1 MASSL
6 KLLICISMVTLLIVK
21 TEAVVDLDSS
31 NFDLVALDTTKDVLV
46 EFYAPWCGQCKN
58 LAPTYERVGNAFKN
72 EPNCIV
78 ARVDADKERVLGEK
92 YDISGYPTIKF
103 FPKDNKYGEE
113 YSGGRSEQDFIDF
126 LNEKCNTNRISGG
139 AVNMQAGRID
149 KFDEF
154 AKTFMTFPDWRVA
167 ILAEAKSLIDAQENP
182 NFRSRSLTRWRS
194 VRSLRL
200 HRKIGDC
207 EQSRSGST
215 KSLDLVTAESW
226 SATYYITVMESIL
239 SKGDSFVATEIDRL
253 GHLLNGAIDATM
265 RTEIGINLNIL
276 KQFKAKAE
284 L

>member
-182 NFRSRSLTRWRS
+182 K
-194 VRSLRL
+194 
-200 HRKIGDC
+200 KIGDC